1 MRILRFWN
9 FSSGSLSLR
18 WDKNEYKNISV
29 LCDGFICLGEGYE
42 NVHKMLHMGGGY
54 FSIYEV
60 KKKNERKEEIRF

>member
-29 LCDGFICLGEGYE
+29 LCDGFICSVGYE

-54 FSIYEV
+54 FPIYEV
-60 KKKNERKEEIRF
+60 KKEIRF